1 METNSGPYI
10 GIDVS
15 KAMLDVSIGVSG
27 EQFRVENNDA
37 GMKKLVE
44 RLEAVR
50 PSLIVVES
58 TGGLEKLVVV
68 ELFTHALPV
77 ALVNPG
83 RVREFA
89 KSTGRL
95 AKTDKLDA
103 RILAHFGEAI
113 HPALVILPSEEEQY
127 LSALMNRRRQVIDL
141 LTMEKNHLLST
152 PVKVRPRVEQSIS
165 TLQAQLDELNQT
177 IDQFID
183 HNDAFRKK
191 EDILRSLPGVG
202 PITAAILLSDLP
214 EIGSMD
220 RKKIAALV
228 GVAPY
233 NNDSGHHSGR
243 RRIKGGRES
252 VRHVIYM
259 AALAAT
265 RFNPVIK
272 SFYQR
277 LIERGKSF
285 KVALVACMHKLLI
298 ILNAMIRDLS
308 VWHPKASLDV

>member
-1 METNSGPYI
+1 MENSLGTFI

-15 KAMLDVSIGVSG
+15 KAMLDVSIGVKG
-27 EQFRVENNDA
+27 EQFSVENNEA
-37 GMKKLVE
+37 GLKKLIE

-58 TGGLEKLVVV
+58 TGGLEKLAVV

-103 RILAHFGEAI
+103 RILAQFAEAI
-113 HPALVILPSEEEQY
+113 HPPVVTLPTEEEQY
-127 LSALMNRRRQVIDL
+127 LSALMTRRRQVIDL

-152 PVKVRPRVEQSIS
+152 PAKVRPRVEESI
-165 TLQAQLDELNQT
+165 TALQAQLDELNQT

-191 EDILRSLPGVG
+191 DDILRSVPGIG

-214 EIGSMD
+214 EIGLLD
-220 RKKIAALV
+220 RKKIAALL

-233 NNDSGHHSGR
+233 NDDSGHHAGR
-243 RRIKGGRES
+243 RRVKGGRES

-259 AALAAT
+259 ATLAAT

-272 SFYQR
+272 KFYQR
-277 LIERGKSF
+277 LLERGKPF

-298 ILNAMIRDLS
+298 ILNAMVRDLS
-308 VWHPKASLDV
+308 PWQPKSALDI